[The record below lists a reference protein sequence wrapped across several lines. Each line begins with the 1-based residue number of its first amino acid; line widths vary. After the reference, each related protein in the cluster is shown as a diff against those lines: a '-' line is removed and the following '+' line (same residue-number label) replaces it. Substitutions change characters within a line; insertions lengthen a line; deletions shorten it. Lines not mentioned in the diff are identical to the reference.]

1 MSRNTLH
8 VFSLSLIL
16 SVACAAAGTAEAPT
30 VALSDFAVNSGNPSY
45 AFLGKGFAEIVA
57 FELRKSPALKLVDR
71 EKRNQLLEEME
82 FSLTG
87 LTDPGAQLEMGKL
100 LSVRYLVSGS
110 ITDMGGPLLVSLSMV
125 DVESGQIVWNDQ
137 VTEKGG
143 RYAYIGAYFGKSLL
157 KHFKASVSKST
168 EVELA
173 SKVEKD
179 AASVVALSQ
188 GIAALD
194 KGNKAEAKAKLAEA
208 KKIDPGNAVAGAFLD
223 KLASA
228 SAKFKVVPE
237 RYVPYYNPAYLG
249 GMEKD
254 RAYINN
260 VITWIQY
267 GVSDPHNS
275 GLDVANPAGT
285 YGARETQ
292 MFNSIGY
299 ALPLGGG
306 IGLGVDAILNSD
318 TDMIVDIQPG
328 HGFPVLG
335 NEMPSFSGGMLTL
348 GFVVNPNLSLGLG
361 LDAAYKNRR
370 YYLMSWPT
378 NEYRSD
384 PYLTFGGVA
393 AVALKNEGGSVAWDG
408 ELAYSKE
415 QLFWYDPVA
424 DTFNPYNAPIYFEQT
439 LTFALGGKKTFIALK
454 QANDIYV
461 DRSMYFGRAMPC
473 LEQWFGEAF
482 AVRAG
487 AEGTLFARD
496 GSMVLGWGATG
507 GLTLRLFGFDLDANY
522 TFRLRPSRTL
532 ADTLIPESVLFFT
545 LTKNGIFRR

>member
-16 SVACAAAGTAEAPT
+16 CVACAAAGTAEAPT

-45 AFLGKGFAEIVA
+45 AYLGKGFAEIVA

-157 KHFKASVSKST
+157 KHFNATISKST
-168 EVELA
+168 EAALA

-194 KGNKAEAKAKLAEA
+194 KGNKAEAKIKLTEA

-237 RYVPYYNPAYLG
+237 RYVPYFNPAYLG

-254 RAYINN
+254 RAYINF
-260 VITWIQY
+260 VTTWIQF
-267 GVSDPHNS
+267 GVSDPNNN

-285 YGARETQ
+285 YGARETR
-292 MFNSIGY
+292 MVSSFGY

-318 TDMIVDIQPG
+318 TDMIVDIQAG
-328 HGFPVLG
+328 HGYPVLG
-335 NEMPSFSGGMLTL
+335 NETPFFSGGMLTL
-348 GFVVNPNLSLGLG
+348 GFAVNPNLSLGLG
-361 LDAAYKNRR
+361 LDAAYKNRQ
-370 YYLMSWPT
+370 YYLMSWAT
-378 NEYRSD
+378 NVYRND
-384 PYLTFGGVA
+384 PYLTFGGVVA
-393 AVALKNEGGSVAWDG
+393 AALKNEGGSVAWDG
-408 ELAYSKE
+408 ELAYSRE

-461 DRSMYFGRAMPC
+461 DRSMYYGRAMPS
-473 LEQWFGEAF
+473 LEQWFGDAF

-487 AEGTLFARD
+487 AEGTLFSRD

-545 LTKNGIFRR
+545 LTRNGILKN

>member
-1 MSRNTLH
+1 ME
-8 VFSLSLIL
+8 IL
-16 SVACAAAGTAEAPT
+16 Q
-30 VALSDFAVNSGNPSY
+30 
-45 AFLGKGFAEIVA
+45 AFK
-57 FELRKSPALKLVDR
+57 FELRPV
-71 EKRNQLLEEME
+71 
-82 FSLTG
+82 
-87 LTDPGAQLEMGKL
+87 GAQ
-100 LSVRYLVSGS
+100 R
-110 ITDMGGPLLVSLSMV
+110 
-125 DVESGQIVWNDQ
+125 
-137 VTEKGG
+137 
-143 RYAYIGAYFGKSLL
+143 R
-157 KHFKASVSKST
+157 
-168 EVELA
+168 
-173 SKVEKD
+173 
-179 AASVVALSQ
+179 ALSRFA
-188 GIAALD
+188 GC
-194 KGNKAEAKAKLAEA
+194 KRFVYNKALELRKA
-208 KKIDPGNAVAGAFLD
+208 AFDAD
-223 KLASA
+223 KS
-228 SAKFKVVPE
+228 
-237 RYVPYYNPAYLG
+237 
-249 GMEKD
+249 
-254 RAYINN
+254 
-260 VITWIQY
+260 
-267 GVSDPHNS
+267 
-275 GLDVANPAGT
+275 
-285 YGARETQ
+285 
-292 MFNSIGY
+292 SIGY
-299 ALPLGGG
+299 CELARLLTAWRADPQTAWLAGAPVHPLQQALK
-306 IGLGVDAILNSD
+306 D
-318 TDMIVDIQPG
+318 
-328 HGFPVLG
+328 
-335 NEMPSFSGGMLTL
+335 
-348 GFVVNPNLSLGLG
+348 